1 MNYQECL
8 DFLYSQLPMYQRDGS
23 SAFKKDLTNTLAL
36 CRYLQDPQKKF
47 RSVHVA
53 GTNGKGSVCHLIA
66 AILQSEGYRV
76 GIYTSPHYFDF
87 RERIK
92 INGQPIS
99 KKGVLGFMQRVMPKL
114 PEIEPSFFELTVAMA
129 FDYFARQHVDFAIIE
144 TGLGGRL
151 DSTNVVMPLIS
162 VITNISL
169 DHQSM
174 LGDTLPEIA
183 GEKAGIM
190 KPFVPVVIGE
200 KDRQTDPVFKRY
212 ARNRQAP
219 LYFAG
224 DLVHLKNV
232 RFGEDCFTADLD
244 AAGFLTGTRLR
255 VGLAGQY
262 QTRNLITAL
271 AAVRLLCEHA
281 GVCVSRQAL
290 LTGLSEV
297 VSLTSIQGRWQKLRE
312 QHPRVVADSGHN
324 YAGLSLAMQQLQ
336 QLKAKRMRIVFGVSR
351 DKDYRDMLTLL
362 PREAVYYWCAA
373 ALPRSLPPDTL
384 AGEGQQLHLAGKTFS
399 SVGEAVRTA
408 IADSG
413 EEDVVFIGGSSFVV
427 GEALT
432 LSL

>member
-36 CRYLQDPQKKF
+36 CRYLQDPHKKF

-92 INGQPIS
+92 INGRHIP
-99 KKGVLGFMQRVMPKL
+99 KKAVLGFMQRIMPKL

-151 DSTNVVMPLIS
+151 DSTNVVTPLIS

-183 GEKAGIM
+183 GEKAGII
-190 KPFVPVVIGE
+190 KPSIPVVIGE
-200 KDRQTDPVFKRY
+200 KDRQTDPVFRRH
-212 ARNRQAP
+212 ARKQQAP
-219 LYFAG
+219 LFFAG
-224 DLVHLKNV
+224 DMVRLTNV
-232 RFGEDCFTADLD
+232 RFSEESFTADLD
-244 AAGFLTGTRLR
+244 AAGSLAGTGVR

-271 AAVRLLCEHA
+271 AAVRILCEHA
-281 GVCVSRQAL
+281 GVCVSREAL

-297 VSLTSIQGRWQKLRE
+297 VGLTSMQGRWQKLRE
-312 QHPRVVADSGHN
+312 RPRVIADSGHN

-336 QLKAKRMRIVFGVSR
+336 QLKVKRMRIVFGVSR

-384 AGEGQQLHLAGKTFS
+384 AAEGQKLHLTGRAFS
-399 SVGEAVRTA
+399 SVEEAVRTA
-408 IADSG
+408 ITESG